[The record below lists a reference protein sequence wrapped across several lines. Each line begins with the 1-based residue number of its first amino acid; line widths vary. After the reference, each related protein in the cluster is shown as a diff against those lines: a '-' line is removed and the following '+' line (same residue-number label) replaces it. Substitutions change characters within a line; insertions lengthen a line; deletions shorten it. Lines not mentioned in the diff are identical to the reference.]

1 LEALVIGNGRCPDRA
16 ALDRA
21 WPEWSSGIDLVIAAD
36 GGAAHAFAL
45 GTGLDLAIGDGDSID
60 AATRERLV
68 ASSIPFRAVPPE
80 KDESDLELALT
91 EAVRL
96 GATRVTVVAALGGSR
111 LEHAVANLGLLALP
125 ALSGCDVAIV
135 DERSWVRCVRG
146 GETAVIRGAPTDF
159 VSLFPWG
166 GPATGVV
173 TDGLRYPLHHETLHV
188 GPSRGLSNELLGE
201 RATVTVET
209 GLLLLIHTRRD

>member
-1 LEALVIGNGRCPDRA
+1 MIGNGRAPDPA

-21 WPEWSSGIDLVIAAD
+21 WPHWCAGIDFAIAAD

-45 GTGLDLAIGDGDSID
+45 GVRLDLAIGDGDSLD
-60 AATRERLV
+60 PETRDRLEAA
-68 ASSIPFRAVPPE
+68 SIPFRTVPAE

-91 EAVRL
+91 EAVRM
-96 GATRVTVVAALGGSR
+96 GATRVTVVGALGGSR

-125 ALSGCDVAIV
+125 ALHGCDVAIV

-146 GETAVIRGAPTDF
+146 GETAVISGAPTDF

-166 GPATGVV
+166 GDATGVV
-173 TDGLRYPLHHETLHV
+173 TDGLRYPLHHETLHF
-188 GPSRGLSNELLGE
+188 GPSRGLSNELVGE
-201 RATVTVET
+201 RASVSLEN